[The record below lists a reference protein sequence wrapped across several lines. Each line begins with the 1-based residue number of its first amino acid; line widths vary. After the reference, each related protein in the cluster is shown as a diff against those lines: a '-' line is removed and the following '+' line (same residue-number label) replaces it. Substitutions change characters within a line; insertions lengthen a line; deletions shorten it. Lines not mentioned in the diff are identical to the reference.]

1 MSVYIIGSAATGAVF
16 LSRYYCMLSRMIGAA
31 LLAVCFM
38 LVASPA
44 WADQTVMAADGSQVD
59 CAASAKDLTRIS
71 LVEDEFASVS
81 KISTGNPQ
89 DDFSVVNEPVRG
101 DIYLSVPEGFTRPA
115 LSFFATSKRGYVYKI
130 VCRIAGEQAVQVFI
144 SNPAIAKAKA
154 DENGAPQ
161 VAMTAPSPQE
171 AAVELV
177 QAMYSNSIADG
188 YEMRQRTLRPVYV
201 GNLKV
206 QMIAEYRGTDL
217 TGRVLRIE
225 NRGPEAITLSEATVA
240 PTSALAVSIA
250 EPNLNPGKVTTAYLV
265 SQNGR
270 Q

>member
-1 MSVYIIGSAATGAVF
+1 MSVYAIGSAAVGVVF
-16 LSRYYCMLSRMIGAA
+16 LSRVYCVLSRCLGAGLVA
-31 LLAVCFM
+31 LSFVL
-38 LVASPA
+38 LASPA

-101 DIYLSVPEGFTRPA
+101 DIYLSVPDGFTRPA

-130 VCRIAGEQAVQVFI
+130 VCRIAGDQAVQLFI
-144 SNPAIAKAKA
+144 SNPAIAKAKS
-154 DENGAPQ
+154 DENGTPE
-161 VAMTAPSPQE
+161 VAVAANPQE

-177 QAMYSNSIADG
+177 QAMYSNSVAGG
-188 YEMRQRTLRPVYV
+188 YQMRQRTLRPVYV

-206 QMIAEYRGTDL
+206 QMIAEYRGSAL

-225 NRGPEAITLSEATVA
+225 NRGPEPITLSEATVA

-250 EPNLNPGKVTTAYLV
+250 EPKLDPGKVTTAYLV
-265 SQNGR
+265 SQTGR